1 MANPIRRFED
11 LEAWQ
16 IARDL
21 TNQIY
26 ALTRAGVVAKDYG
39 FIDQIRRAALSVMNN
54 TAGSAP

>member
-1 MANPIRRFED
+1 MANSIRRFED

-26 ALTRAGVVAKDYG
+26 TLTKAGPVARDYG
-39 FIDQIRRAALSVMNN
+39 FVDQIRRAALSVMNN